1 MNQRKLQLAEYRQ
14 KEIFFT
20 VSNYANILTT
30 SSAFIDAGLLFA
42 TKNGEFPNRLEMDM
56 VDCEKAYEKLI
67 LGQETKFK
75 NVILNKSFHG
85 DFELKDVVVEVQD
98 DLIFSM
104 DIHLQI
110 VQIYSSPAA
119 AEKMNQLIS
128 ELKTFQKKMPKDK
141 PEMHVLI
148 NSMKGLE
155 TKKMLIVK
163 PKLDIDSN
171 YNDDLAPVHQT
182 ILSTLTKKNNKGLV
196 LLHGIPGTGKTSYI
210 RFIISKLKHK
220 KNIIFLPPKL
230 ANSLTNPD
238 LIKVLISNPN
248 SIFVIEDAEQLVLD
262 RERNE
267 VSPVSAI
274 LNLTDGLLSDCLNIQ
289 IICSFN
295 TELTRID
302 KALLRKGRLIARY
315 EFKPL
320 SQEKAQKL
328 SNKLGFDTVINQDM
342 TLAEIYNQH
351 DTDFNQVSSK
361 NRIGFVA

>member
-1 MNQRKLQLAEYRQ
+1 MNQKKILHKKDKIEDHFYA
-14 KEIFFT
+14 
-20 VSNYANILTT
+20 VSNYASIMTT
-30 SSAFIDAGLLFA
+30 NAAFIDAGLVFA
-42 TKNGEFPNRLEMDM
+42 TKNGLFSQRVEMEM
-56 VDCEKAYEKLI
+56 VECEEAYKQLI
-67 LGQETKFK
+67 LGQESKFRQ
-75 NVILNKSFHG
+75 VILNKAFNG
-85 DFELKDVVVEVQD
+85 EFELKDVVVEIQN

-104 DIHLQI
+104 DIHLRV
-110 VQIYSSPAA
+110 VQIYSSLAA
-119 AEKMNQLIS
+119 TKKMNQLIS
-128 ELKTFQKKMPKDK
+128 ELQKFQKKRPKDK

-148 NSMKGLE
+148 NSMKGLD
-155 TKKMLIVK
+155 TKKMLISN
-163 PKLDIDSN
+163 PKLDITLN
-171 YNDDLAPVHQT
+171 YNDDLAAVHQT
-182 ILSTLTKKNNKGLV
+182 ILSSLSKRNNKGLV
-196 LLHGIPGTGKTSYI
+196 LLHGIPGTGKTSYV

-220 KNIIFLPPKL
+220 KDIIFLPPRL

-295 TELTRID
+295 TELTKVD

-320 SQEKAQKL
+320 ATEKAQKL
-328 SNKLGFDTVINQDM
+328 SDKLGFTKEINEPM

-351 DTDFNQVSSK
+351 ETDFHQVESK
-361 NRIGFVA
+361 SRIGFVA

>member
-1 MNQRKLQLAEYRQ
+1 MDQMKHSLKKETRKEN
-14 KEIFFT
+14 FFT

-30 SSAFIDAGLLFA
+30 SSAFIDAGLLFT
-42 TKNGEFPNRLEMDM
+42 TKNGVFPNRVEMEM
-56 VDCEKAYEKLI
+56 VDCERAYKQLI
-67 LGQETKFK
+67 FGHESKFRQ
-75 NVILNKSFHG
+75 VILNKAFNG
-85 DFELKDVVVEVQD
+85 EFELKDVVVEIQN

-104 DIHLQI
+104 DIHLKV
-110 VQIYSSPAA
+110 VQIYASLAST
-119 AEKMNQLIS
+119 EKMNQLIL
-128 ELKTFQKKMPKDK
+128 ELQKFQKKRPKDK

-148 NSMKGLE
+148 NSIKGLE
-155 TKKMLIVK
+155 TKKMLISN
-163 PKLDIDSN
+163 PKVDIDMN
-171 YNDDLAPVHQT
+171 YNDDLAQVNQI
-182 ILSTLTKKNNKGLV
+182 ILSTLSKKNNKGLV
-196 LLHGIPGTGKTSYI
+196 LLHGMPGTGKTSYV

-220 KNIIFLPPKL
+220 KDIIFLPPKL

-238 LIKVLISNPN
+238 LIKVLIANPN

-267 VSPVSAI
+267 ESPVSAI

-302 KALLRKGRLIARY
+302 KAILRKGRLIARY

-320 SQEKAQKL
+320 VSSKAQKL
-328 SNKLGFDTVINQDM
+328 SNKLGFNTEINDPM

-351 DTDFNQVSSK
+351 AADFHHVKSK